1 MNILDKDV
9 SKIIETVGGEDNIS
23 SLTHCITRLRFDLKD
38 ESKVDKK
45 ELESISLVKGSFSAN
60 GQFQV
65 IIGTGTV
72 NKVYKRIMELYNIKN
87 MTSEDKKKVSEKNLN
102 ILQKFVKILGDIF
115 IPILPAI
122 VATGLLLGL
131 NNILVGKGVFFEGKS
146 VIDVYPNWKDF
157 SEIVNL
163 IAGTTFVFLPGL
175 VGWSAVTRLGGNP
188 ILGIILGLMMIHPSL
203 MSANSALNLPE
214 MPQWNLFGLHID
226 KIGYQGQVLPVLIA
240 SYILVKIENF
250 LKKHIKEDFQ
260 LLLVAPITLLL
271 TGFIV
276 FIIIG
281 PISMKIGILIT
292 DSIVKLFESYGA
304 VAGGIYAGINS
315 LLVVTGMHH
324 TFIALDLQLI
334 ASVGMTYLWPVRIMS
349 NIAQGSA
356 ALAMAYTKKDNK
368 FKSLC
373 ITSAVSAF
381 LGVTEPAMFGINIRY
396 KFPFVI
402 SMIGASIGGFIVALN
417 KTTGT
422 IGIGGLPAFLNIPTK
437 FWPSYFFAMG
447 ITISVTFILT
457 IIYSKYK
464 KIDNDK

>member
-1 MNILDKDV
+1 MNILDKDI
-9 SKIIETVGGEDNIS
+9 SKIIETVGVEDNIS

-304 VAGGIYAGINS
+304 VAGVIYAGINS

-349 NIAQGSA
+349 NIAQ
-356 ALAMAYTKKDNK
+356 
-368 FKSLC
+368 
-373 ITSAVSAF
+373 
-381 LGVTEPAMFGINIRY
+381 
-396 KFPFVI
+396 
-402 SMIGASIGGFIVALN
+402 
-417 KTTGT
+417 
-422 IGIGGLPAFLNIPTK
+422 
-437 FWPSYFFAMG
+437 
-447 ITISVTFILT
+447 
-457 IIYSKYK
+457 
-464 KIDNDK
+464 